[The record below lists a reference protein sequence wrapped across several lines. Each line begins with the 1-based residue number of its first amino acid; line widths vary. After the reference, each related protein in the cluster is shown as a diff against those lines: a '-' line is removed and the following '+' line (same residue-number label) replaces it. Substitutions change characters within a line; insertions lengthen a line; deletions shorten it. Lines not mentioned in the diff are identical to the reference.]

1 MIAYGTV
8 NGSDRL
14 RRLLIAHRARLLDP
28 RLHPSTG
35 NGAVLGSTVYCPS
48 RLLAGRDWQQW
59 LTGLAPVL
67 AQRGHRAVARP
78 SSIRFDPDGD
88 GWSDGIDAW
97 SVLAGLRGR
106 PATTGQVGLDHLL
119 STAEQPG
126 GNPLAAGIG
135 TPGLD
140 HYGVPDYPGRG
151 PLFLAWP
158 APVDLSE
165 PRPGIAVL
173 DTGVGRHPWF
183 DVGAPVT
190 NYAVTDDLVLEVLPD
205 PLTGPATQTP
215 EPMGPDFSL
224 IGALGSHVGHGTFI
238 AGLLRQG
245 CPAAAIHAVAIMG
258 ADGIVAERTL
268 VKGLTAVADRAEAE
282 PGWIQAAVLSLG
294 YYSESVQDEH
304 YNSTVKVQLV
314 RLARAGVA
322 VFCAAGNDAT
332 EQPSY
337 PAAFAMT
344 DPFTTDQDLVPL
356 VSVAATNTDGSLALF
371 SNDGPW
377 VTASAVG
384 VGVVSALPTD
394 LDGSDQPVRLTRGPV
409 GGRARGAIDP
419 DGFRAGFASWNGTS
433 FATPILAA
441 SYLAALQARGLPGAV
456 HTRRDVLAPFL
467 R

>member
-1 MIAYGTV
+1 MIAPGLFD
-8 NGSDRL
+8 GSERL

-28 RLHPSTG
+28 ALHSSTG
-35 NGAVLGSTVYCPS
+35 AGAVRSSTVYHPA
-48 RLLAGRDWQQW
+48 RLLTGQDPGRW
-59 LTGLAPVL
+59 LDTLTPVL
-67 AQRGHRAVARP
+67 ARQGHRPVARP
-78 SSIRFDPDGD
+78 SSIRLDPDGD
-88 GWSDGIDAW
+88 GISDGIDAW
-97 SVLAGLRGR
+97 SVLAGLRVQ
-106 PATTGQVGLDHLL
+106 PETTRQVGLDHLL
-119 STAEQPG
+119 AAAEQPG

-140 HYGVPDYPGRG
+140 HYGLPDYPGRG
-151 PLFLAWP
+151 PLSVSWP
-158 APVDLSE
+158 APVDPDG

-183 DVGAPVT
+183 GVGAPVI

-205 PLTGPATQTP
+205 PLAGPATETA
-215 EPMGPDFSL
+215 EPVGPDFSL
-224 IGALGSHVGHGTFI
+224 LGALGSHVGHGTFI

-245 CPAAAIHAVAIMG
+245 CPAATVHAVAIMG
-258 ADGIVAERTL
+258 ADGVVAERTL
-268 VKGLTAVADRAEAE
+268 IKGLTAVADRAEAE
-282 PGWIQAAVLSLG
+282 PEWIQAAVLSLG
-294 YYSESVQDEH
+294 YYSESVEDEQ
-304 YNSTVKVQLV
+304 YNSSVKVQLL

-337 PAAFAMT
+337 PAAFAAT
-344 DPFTTDQDLVPL
+344 DPFTTDRELVPL
-356 VSVAATNTDGSLALF
+356 VSVAATNADGTLALF

-384 VGVVSALPTD
+384 VGVVSTLPTD

-441 SYLAALQARGLPGAV
+441 SYVAALARRGLSRDLT
-456 HTRRDVLAPFL
+456 TRRDVLTRFL

>member
-1 MIAYGTV
+1 MIANGILD
-8 NGSDRL
+8 GSDRL

-35 NGAVLGSTVYCPS
+35 TGAVLGSTVYFPG
-48 RLLAGRDWQQW
+48 RLLAGRDWEQW

-67 AQRGHRAVARP
+67 AQRGHRAVPRP

-88 GWSDGIDAW
+88 EWSDGIDAW
-97 SVLAGLRGR
+97 SVLANLRGR
-106 PATTGQVGLDHLL
+106 PATAGQVGLDHLL

-140 HYGVPDYPGRG
+140 RYGALDYPGPG

-158 APVDLSE
+158 APVERSE

-183 DVGAPVT
+183 GVGAPVI
-190 NYAVTDDLVLEVLPD
+190 NYAVTDDLELEVLPD
-205 PLTGPATQTP
+205 PLAGPAIETAAP
-215 EPMGPDFSL
+215 VGPDFSL
-224 IGALGSHVGHGTFI
+224 LGALGSHVGHGTFI

-245 CPAAAIHAVAIMG
+245 CPAATIHAVAIMG
-258 ADGIVAERTL
+258 ADGVVAERTL

-282 PGWIQAAVLSLG
+282 PDWIQAAVLSLG
-294 YYSESVQDEH
+294 YYSESVQDEQ
-304 YNSTVKVQLV
+304 YNSTVKVQLL

-337 PAAFAMT
+337 PAAFAVT
-344 DPFTTDQDLVPL
+344 DPFTTDRDLVPL
-356 VSVAATNTDGSLALF
+356 VSVAATNTDGSRALF

-384 VGVVSALPTD
+384 VGVVSTLPTD
-394 LDGSDQPVRLTRGPV
+394 LDGSDQPARLTRGPV
-409 GGRARGAIDP
+409 GGRSRGAIDP

-441 SYLAALQARGLPGAV
+441 SYVAALQAHGLPRPV
-456 HTRRDVLAPFL
+456 HARRDVLAPFL